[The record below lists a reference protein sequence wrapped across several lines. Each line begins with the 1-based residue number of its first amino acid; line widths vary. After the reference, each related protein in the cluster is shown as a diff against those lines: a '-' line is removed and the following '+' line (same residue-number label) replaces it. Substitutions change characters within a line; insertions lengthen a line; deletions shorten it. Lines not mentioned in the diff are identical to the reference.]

1 MLKKVLILACLSLAG
16 NLDVSSCFVDLLQ
29 TSAKWCQALSS
40 VYHAHVHLIIGQ
52 IPAAPLYPCTPVQ
65 MQKAA
70 VACRLM
76 GRAALRH
83 HVLAKRGRLVAIQD
97 DKCQDSTEAT
107 FAYIKHQYE
116 TVTGELLAPA

>member
-1 MLKKVLILACLSLAG
+1 
-16 NLDVSSCFVDLLQ
+16 
-29 TSAKWCQALSS
+29 
-40 VYHAHVHLIIGQ
+40 
-52 IPAAPLYPCTPVQ
+52 